1 MGGGNMAAAIIG
13 SQIASRWEPSRI
25 TVVDPNAE
33 QRVRLATEH
42 GVHRT
47 DDMAN
52 PTAADII
59 VLEIK
64 PQVFTAVAKQMDADL
79 SGKLILSIAA
89 FRPPSFGK
97 AVAQVQV
104 AKTPAN
110 AWEKSIPLI

>member
-1 MGGGNMAAAIIG
+1 
-13 SQIASRWEPSRI
+13 
-25 TVVDPNAE
+25 
-33 QRVRLATEH
+33 
-42 GVHRT
+42 
-47 DDMAN
+47 MAN